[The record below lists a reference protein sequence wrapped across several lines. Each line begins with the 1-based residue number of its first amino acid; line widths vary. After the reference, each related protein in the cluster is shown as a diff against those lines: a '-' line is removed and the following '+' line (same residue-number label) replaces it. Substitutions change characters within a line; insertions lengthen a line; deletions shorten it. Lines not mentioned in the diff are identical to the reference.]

1 MRILPQKSFTLK
13 TELTPR
19 EVHDVL
25 MSKTEPKKKTDFFF
39 GSSTDKPF
47 RGEVRLFDFEIFTVL
62 QYRNSFNPVVTGTVN
77 PSGGGSEININISLS
92 KSVKIFLLSFF
103 LFAVELIPLVVVT
116 AIMTG
121 EVSVLFA
128 PLPICA
134 LVSIVAGLITYLG
147 FRSGA
152 KRAEEEIR
160 SVFNC

>member
-13 TELTPR
+13 TELTTR

-47 RGEVRLFDFEIFTVL
+47 CGEVGLSDFKIMRSVQ
-62 QYRNSFNPVVTGTVN
+62 QYKGVSTSPVVIGTVN
-77 PSGGGSEININISLS
+77 SVGNGSAICVVMRMQKCIWSY
-92 KSVKIFLLSFF
+92 IFAELLF
-103 LFAVELIPLVVVT
+103 LAVIGL
-116 AIMTG
+116 
-121 EVSVLFA
+121 
-128 PLPICA
+128 A
-134 LVSIVAGLITYLG
+134 LVKSEFSTAMVYCFLVIALMLFMFILSIFIG